1 MEHFRVEPLPL
12 DGLRYENYKLTNDD
26 FMIAIDERR
35 TTLVT
40 LQVDPNFAIYPT
52 PQPID
57 QIKAIPRGKYLTDV
71 LGQVSYAHQVNF
83 VEWRGREL
91 VPSVKIYLFHPTGT
105 VIPLLMVG
113 KPFENNPGVLQAIE
127 QKSIIFVTR
136 VKVLVDTPYNHLLAT
151 DISTVHFNPQMPEYE
166 ELRLRLNMP

>member
-1 MEHFRVEPLPL
+1 MLARVPCQMRSYVQANIKIGDMYGMEHFRVEPLPL

-57 QIKAIPRGKYLTDV
+57 QIKAIPRGKYLT
-71 LGQVSYAHQVNF
+71 GN
-83 VEWRGREL
+83 
-91 VPSVKIYLFHPTGT
+91 
-105 VIPLLMVG
+105 
-113 KPFENNPGVLQAIE
+113 
-127 QKSIIFVTR
+127 
-136 VKVLVDTPYNHLLAT
+136 
-151 DISTVHFNPQMPEYE
+151 
-166 ELRLRLNMP
+166 